1 MTQRPMLRKLTLLM
15 VIWRHQGTDAFSPF
29 AGRTAQ
35 VHARFSIRPTLD
47 SVDYRSKAS
56 SLQLKPIGDDNES
69 GDDDQWEDKKKVD
82 ELGFF
87 DSIRTWFGSDEGRDD
102 IQTYTWSLA
111 FALLLRFLI
120 IEPRYIPSLSMYP
133 TFDVGD
139 QLAVEKVT
147 KRIRP
152 FSRKEVVVFN
162 PPQSFRE
169 IMEGQFGGDPTGKS
183 REALIKRIVA
193 IEVRYFLC
201 AFSVTCRCF
210 FLPPFQFKEVLL
222 LLTHFSIETFQ
233 QGDTVRVTKGSLY
246 INGER
251 QDEPFTAEKPEY
263 EFGPVTVP
271 LGSVLVLGDNRNHS
285 LDGHIWGFLPK
296 ENVIGR
302 AVFIYWP
309 PWRMGNS
316 DLF

>member
-1 MTQRPMLRKLTLLM
+1 VLFRSARRTLVSIHSSICILSFLVHLTLYPASRTLKMTQRPMLRKLTLLM

-193 IEVRYFLC
+193 IE
-201 AFSVTCRCF
+201 
-210 FLPPFQFKEVLL
+210 
-222 LLTHFSIETFQ
+222 
-233 QGDTVRVTKGSLY
+233 GDTVRVTKGSLY